1 MTMNDARAH
10 EDEVLHALLARLLAA
25 ALGDDTNLGAYHALV
40 ERYPATVI
48 LCAFETASGLPPTL
62 IRKSR
67 GAYFTFLLQR
77 LAPSNGSSNPSVDKS
92 ATWRP

>member
-1 MTMNDARAH
+1 MTITDARAN
-10 EDEVLHALLARLLAA
+10 EDEVLRALLARLLAA
-25 ALGDDTNLGAYHALV
+25 ALGDDANLGAYHAIV
-40 ERYPATVI
+40 ERYPATAI

-77 LAPSNGSSNPSVDKS
+77 LSPSDGSRTGRQDGSG
-92 ATWRP
+92 WRP